1 MTILLDAYRQPEP
14 SNTLKKFCL
23 DCPQE
28 FRFERSA
35 GSYRINRELQAHWAI
50 CPGRQARPRRA
61 ARSLGKRRIQ
71 SRQRGVIK
79 LTYANR
85 FSIFGYHAFYAN

>member
-1 MTILLDAYRQPEP
+1 MTILLDAYREPEP
-14 SNTLKKFCL
+14 SNLLDKDCL
-23 DCPQE
+23 HCPQK

-50 CPGRQARPRRA
+50 CPGRQTQPRKATRNF
-61 ARSLGKRRIQ
+61 GKRRIQ
-71 SRQRGVIK
+71 SRQRGVVK

-85 FSIFGYHAFYAN
+85 YSIFGYHAFYAN